1 MSKTKGTKG
10 ETDSL
15 KLDKESRLTQEGF
28 SRVDKI
34 GGDDL
39 LAGQRY
45 RDLVT
50 VPHVSAIGASTAQGE
65 LLSTNLHFLKKENSS
80 TCQGHRGGAS
90 NLSDHCYLI
99 FMAWSNKK

>member
-15 KLDKESRLTQEGF
+15 KLDEEFRLTQEEF
-28 SRVDKI
+28 SRVAI
-34 GGDDL
+34 EGDDL

-80 TCQGHRGGAS
+80 TCQGHRGGATD
-90 NLSDHCYLI
+90 LSDHCYLI